1 MSSAETQDFSNFQ
14 FGADVTEL
22 ADGLM
27 VDIGE
32 AFHVDLIGLDDQAL
46 AAGLSEVVG
55 RLGKNKELR
64 NNEEVT
70 VLSDDTMAI
79 MLGRSGVQKSLDR
92 SLWTPS
98 ITTASTKIDA
108 LIMTGAVANWQDR
121 IAHQITTRA
130 NSSVLIHYATTD
142 RVMGTP
148 TEQVNSNVMAI
159 FEANG
164 SYPTET
170 QYAAQIIIPKLV
182 KAGFKVIPTEYTGAN
197 GDQLAEGFFADFPEL
212 AFDNLVFARVANA
225 GLQLAC
231 QMRIAARKINPD
243 FDGFGDEPQA
253 FIVTDAFPIATT
265 LKQKADAAH
274 YQNPQ
279 TGLRQAV
286 LTAKLIHEAAIG
298 IK

>member
-1 MSSAETQDFSNFQ
+1 MSSTETQDFNNFQ
-14 FGADVTEL
+14 LGDDVREL

-32 AFHVDLIGLDDQAL
+32 AFHIDLIGLDDEAL
-46 AAGLSEVVG
+46 SVGLGEVVG

-70 VLSDDTMAI
+70 VLSDESMAN
-79 MLGRSGVQKSLDR
+79 LLDRSGVQTSLDR

-98 ITTASTKIDA
+98 ITTSNAEVDA

-121 IAHQITTRA
+121 IAAQVVTA
-130 NSSVLIHYATTD
+130 NTSVPIHYATSD

-148 TEQVNSNVMAI
+148 TEKVNPNVMAM
-159 FEANG
+159 FEAEG
-164 SYPTET
+164 DYPTES

-182 KAGFKVIPTEYTGAN
+182 EAGFTVISSEYAGAN
-197 GDQLAEGFFADFPEL
+197 GDQLAEGLFGDFPEL
-212 AFDNLVFARVANA
+212 AFKNLVFGRVANA

-231 QMRIAARKINPD
+231 QMRVAARKINPD
-243 FDGFGDEPQA
+243 FDGFQDEPQV
-253 FIVTDAFPIATT
+253 FVVTDSFPVAITPE
-265 LKQKADAAH
+265 QKADAAH

-286 LTAKLIHEAAIG
+286 LSAKLIHEAAIG
-298 IK
+298 IN